1 MKARSLPLYYLT
13 RNQID
18 NNMLLKTSET
28 FWLITVLLV
37 YFCFIWNWSKWITVS
52 GLICNNYELVW
63 LIFVII
69 WTKAG
74 CPPLPPSPPGRH
86 FFVNIGKFVL
96 SAHIS
101 ESLQRIYLKRHRL
114 AKFGT
119 INRFMEMNFRLMK
132 STRNGNFA
140 WHRRKGR
147 SNIWWNIFE
156 INVAW
161 FKISLK
167 PSMISRPN
175 RSEMFP
181 WSWFFKKRL
190 WFCHL

>member
-1 MKARSLPLYYLT
+1 
-13 RNQID
+13 
-18 NNMLLKTSET
+18 MLLLTSET

-37 YFCFIWNWSKWITVS
+37 YFCFIWNWSKWITVRD
-52 GLICNNYELVW
+52 YELVW

-69 WTKAG
+69 CNNLNNGRLPHLPTPLLPAG
-74 CPPLPPSPPGRH
+74 IH
-86 FFVNIGKFVL
+86 FFVNIGEFVL

-114 AKFGT
+114 AKFGA

-161 FKISLK
+161 RKISLK

-181 WSWFFKKRL
+181 WSWFFKKKRL